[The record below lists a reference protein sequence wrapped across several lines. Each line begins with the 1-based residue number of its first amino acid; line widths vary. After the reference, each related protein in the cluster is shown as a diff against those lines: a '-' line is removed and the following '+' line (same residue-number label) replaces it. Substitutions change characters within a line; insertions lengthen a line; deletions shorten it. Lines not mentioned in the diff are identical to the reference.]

1 MTPLSF
7 LASRSQSLMQRMHET
22 QADLFAL
29 NVEVSMALVGQDAA
43 HFPHLLHAD
52 VGCGTSLVPSSFL

>member
-29 NVEVSMALVGQDAA
+29 NVAVSMALVGQDAE

-52 VGCGTSLVPSSFL
+52 VG